1 MWRETAKGV
10 MHESSFVIARRSAVT
25 TRLLMIE
32 LFSLQLWMAIL
43 LISILLFIIDYL
55 ILLYLY
61 STFLDPEM
69 RKAMGEQAV
78 ALAKAVN
85 YDSAGTVE
93 CLVDSDKNFYFLEMN
108 TRLQVEHPVTEFI
121 TGVDLVE
128 EMIRV
133 AAGLFKF
140 FFTVKLAPYYTCGL
154 DHLFKKAN

>member
-1 MWRETAKGV
+1 MRAEFIQSEQL
-10 MHESSFVIARRSAVT
+10 HCNYYYLSFCSVFV
-25 TRLLMIE
+25 
-32 LFSLQLWMAIL
+32 
-43 LISILLFIIDYL
+43 
-55 ILLYLY
+55 
-61 STFLDPEM
+61 DPEM
-69 RKAMGEQAV
+69 RKAMGEQAI

-133 AAGLFKF
+133 AAGLILYLEYLYF
-140 FFTVKLAPYYTCGL
+140 LC
-154 DHLFKKAN
+154 NEIQ